1 MVVGF
6 LLGSG
11 LGPRRRRAVKCSVA
25 QDVAVSVGD
34 GKSVAKKDV
43 SISTYPQSPVTDVLA
58 MAVESSSWTCV
69 AQHFQ
74 RNAKFD
80 GLSMIDEHHGDPV
93 RWTHKEVYEQIC
105 MFAAALE
112 ELGIKKG
119 DVVSIFS
126 ESSARATVADA
137 GILFIGGASAARGG
151 NAPIDELKYIYE
163 HSESVGLVVESR
175 KILTKMLEVLV
186 SAMPKA
192 RGGSSCPGKR

>member
-119 DVVSIFS
+119 V
-126 ESSARATVADA
+126 TC
-137 GILFIGGASAARGG
+137 
-151 NAPIDELKYIYE
+151 
-163 HSESVGLVVESR
+163 
-175 KILTKMLEVLV
+175 T
-186 SAMPKA
+186 
-192 RGGSSCPGKR
+192 GSL